1 MSRAFVKEADGDAV
15 DDGLPERQVSGEPN
29 YVTSRGLALLHEQV
43 RQLESARM
51 ALAGDETLAAKQ
63 TRKEIERD
71 LRYFN
76 ARYASAIVIE
86 RGVVHEQVGIGSA
99 VQVMDADGVV
109 SHYGIVGEDEADVG
123 RGLVSWVSPLAMA
136 LRGQAIGALVTW
148 QRPDGAREIE
158 ILSITPLR
166 VNSHVAG

>member
-15 DDGLPERQVSGEPN
+15 DDGLRERQVSGEPN

-76 ARYASAIVIE
+76 ARFGSAIVVE

-99 VQVMDADGVV
+99 VQVMDEAGVV

-123 RGLVSWVSPLAMA
+123 RGLVSWVSPLATRLPSMCCRLGVPHPA
-136 LRGQAIGALVTW
+136 LA
-148 QRPDGAREIE
+148 ARLTEQ
-158 ILSITPLR
+158 
-166 VNSHVAG
+166 